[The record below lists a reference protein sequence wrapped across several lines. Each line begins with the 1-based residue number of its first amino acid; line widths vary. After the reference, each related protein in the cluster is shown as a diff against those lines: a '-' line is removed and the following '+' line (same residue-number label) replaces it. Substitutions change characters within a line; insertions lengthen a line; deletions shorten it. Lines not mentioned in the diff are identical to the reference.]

1 MTTATLT
8 PVLQGATAALA
19 CVAGL
24 FFWCFWRRTRDRFF
38 IFFALSFWIES
49 ASRLHLGLSA
59 QVGED
64 APLNYVVRLLA
75 YLLIL
80 LAIWDKNRPQR

>member
-1 MTTATLT
+1 MMSAALT
-8 PVLQGATAALA
+8 PVLHGATAALS

-38 IFFALSFWIES
+38 VFFALSFWIE
-49 ASRLHLGLSA
+49 AANRLHLGLSA

-64 APLNYVVRLLA
+64 APLNYAVRLIA
-75 YLLIL
+75 YALIL
-80 LAIWDKNRPQR
+80 LAIWDKNRPKP

>member
-1 MTTATLT
+1 MTAANLT
-8 PVLQGATAALA
+8 PVLQGASAALA

-49 ASRLHLGLSA
+49 ANRLHLGLSA

-64 APLNYVVRLLA
+64 APLNYAVRLLT
-75 YLLIL
+75 YLLIVV
-80 LAIWDKNRPQR
+80 AIWDKNRPRR

>member
-1 MTTATLT
+1 MTAATLT

-38 IFFALSFWIES
+38 VFFALSFWIES
-49 ASRLHLGLSA
+49 ANRLHLGLSA

>member
-1 MTTATLT
+1 MSLSSLT

-19 CVAGL
+19 CVGGL
-24 FFWCFWRRTRDRFF
+24 FFWCFWRRSRDRFF

-49 ASRLHLGLSA
+49 ANWLHLGLSA

-64 APLNYVVRLLA
+64 APANYAVRLIA

-80 LAIWDKNRPQR
+80 AAIWDKNRPRP

>member
-1 MTTATLT
+1 MTAANMT

-38 IFFALSFWIES
+38 VFFALSFFIES
-49 ASRLHLGLSA
+49 ANRLHLGLSA
-59 QVGED
+59 QLGED
-64 APLNYVVRLLA
+64 APLNYVVRLIA
-75 YLLIL
+75 YALIL
-80 LAIWDKNRPQR
+80 AAIWDKNRSRN